1 MRAIIKENI
10 ISTQYLITNA
20 KGFLNPIAVLRDV
33 KILYKTDTNGSRTD
47 EVIGI
52 KYECIDTETFSTFS
66 VKVEGNVKPVITAQE
81 LELSTT
87 PVYIEI
93 PVEQTLIRPY
103 DISFGN
109 AKISIVAKNV
119 KLHKEG

>member
-1 MRAIIKENI
+1 M
-10 ISTQYLITNA
+10 
-20 KGFLNPIAVLRDV
+20 NPIAVLRDV